1 MIDLAKIDAT
11 TGHVTA
17 RRDPST
23 GEAGA
28 SARRSGIAVGGTLA
42 LAVLLGGGLA
52 HWSRQPA
59 PVRDDAVVAGPATT
73 APPDAA
79 GVAGG
84 PGPATQAEGE
94 PAGLAQQGEAPAA
107 AKETALAAIPE
118 PSPPDAGPAPSTLAA
133 VAEPLAPR
141 LVPLPVPRPPEFR
154 SGRASSRPA
163 RSAARQAPPAA
174 AAPPE
179 DTRSFVEKLFGI
191 ENPEPPRLA
200 YAALETKPADDVF
213 RRALNLVPR
222 SGTGGVAVYD
232 IRAKVVTLPNGE
244 KLEAHSGLGESMD
257 DPAHV
262 HVRMKGPTPVG
273 TYDITERE
281 QPFHGVRA
289 LRLNPVGGPEA
300 VHGRVG
306 LLAHTYM
313 LGASGASNGCV
324 SFKNYEKFL
333 QAYLRGEVQRL
344 VVVAGG

>member
-1 MIDLAKIDAT
+1 MIDPAKSDDIQ
-11 TGHVTA
+11 VTDVRVGPTA
-17 RRDPST
+17 PPRRIWP
-23 GEAGA
+23 GVAA
-28 SARRSGIAVGGTLA
+28 GGTLA

-52 HWSRQPA
+52 DWSRQPKPA
-59 PVRDDAVVAGPATT
+59 LQDAVAT
-73 APPDAA
+73 APLISAVPEPEAA
-79 GVAGG
+79 EIAAASA
-84 PGPATQAEGE
+84 PETQA
-94 PAGLAQQGEAPAA
+94 PAVPAERAQGETPAA
-107 AKETALAAIPE
+107 TPETALATAAPE
-118 PSPPDAGPAPSTLAA
+118 PSAPDAVPAPSSTLAA
-133 VAEPLAPR
+133 VAPPLVPR

-154 SGRASSRPA
+154 SGRAASRAP
-163 RSAARQAPPAA
+163 RSAARQALPVA

-200 YAALETKPADDVF
+200 YAALETKPAEDVF

-222 SGTGGVAVYD
+222 GTGGVAVYD
-232 IRAKVVTLPNGE
+232 IRARVVTLPNGE

-289 LRLNPVGGPEA
+289 LRLHPVGGPEA

-324 SFKNYEKFL
+324 SFKDYEKFL
-333 QAYLRGEVQRL
+333 RAYLRGEVQRL